1 MRSLIVLLGLTA
13 LATTAAAQD
22 ARELSLREAERLCQP
37 HANFRSANPD
47 PNNASGYEAGWEMCK
62 DVHDALRPF
71 DEAIKAALSV
81 KRAEDKKRCRS
92 FSGPSAKRASIERS
106 L

>member
-37 HANFRSANPD
+37 HANFRSANH
-47 PNNASGYEAGWEMCK
+47 NASGYEAGWEMCK

-81 KRAEDKKRCRS
+81 KRAEDKKRCRR
-92 FSGPSAKRASIERS
+92 FSAPSAKRASIERS